1 MFMRFLATGCVALV
15 ATVGLADPFM
25 VQTAQGQVVVQE
37 PPETVVVFDVA
48 AIDTLDAL
56 GVTIAGAVGQLYV
69 SYLDHVQDGAQK
81 MGTLFEPDFEAV
93 YALSPDLIVAGGRS
107 SGQVDALA
115 RLAPTIDMTIGNDVL
130 ADGLARLR
138 AYGAIFDRSDA
149 AAALE
154 AGVQDKVAQARQVIA
169 GKGNALII
177 MTNGPK
183 ISAYGAGGRFGWLHQ
198 DLGLPEA
205 APQIG
210 ESTHGESI
218 SFEFISA
225 TDPDWLIVIDRLAA
239 IGRPGDS
246 ALATLDNVLVR
257 DTKAW
262 SSGKV
267 IYLDPADI
275 YIAGGGLQA
284 LNRTLDALIAAFG
297 RT

>member
-15 ATVGLADPFM
+15 ATVGLADPVM

-69 SYLDHVQDGAQK
+69 GYLDHVQEWAQK

-218 SFEFISA
+218 SFEFIAA

-262 SSGKV
+262 SSGQV

-284 LNRTLDALIAAFG
+284 LNRTLDALITAFG